1 MKFYQMKEAEY
12 MKTALT
18 REKAIGL
25 LREYNKEPFHVL
37 HGLTVGGVLKWYARE
52 LGLSLIHI

>member
-37 HGLTVGGVLKWYARE
+37 HGLTVGRRFKMVRQRA
-52 LGLSLIHI
+52 GLWG